1 MDEEASIA
9 GNYGTSEALDEFRKI
24 VNNSPNIELLGFI
37 SEEQKL
43 DLYRKAKVFALPS
56 ISEGVGIVAVDAAL
70 YGADIVITEIG
81 GPKEYYDGM
90 AEIVNPYDVDAIGQ
104 ACMNLLNGKT
114 YQPKLRERIIKEY
127 SLSAVADKL
136 IEVYYML

>member
-1 MDEEASIA
+1 M
-9 GNYGTSEALDEFRKI
+9 
-24 VNNSPNIELLGFI
+24 
-37 SEEQKL
+37 
-43 DLYRKAKVFALPS
+43 PS